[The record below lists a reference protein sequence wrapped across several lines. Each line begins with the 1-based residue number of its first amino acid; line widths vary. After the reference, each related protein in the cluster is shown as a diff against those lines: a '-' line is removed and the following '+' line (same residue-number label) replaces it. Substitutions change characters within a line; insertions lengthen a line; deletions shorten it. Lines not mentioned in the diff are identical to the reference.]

1 MVTRPKTKL
10 SPAPRLKD
18 VAGRSSLTWPAPR
31 VTRQRLLRVP
41 GAVMGLLLVLVLV
54 GSAVLAPYLA
64 PADPTTMDLLGRLQ
78 PPARVHVMGT
88 DQFGRDVFSRIL
100 YAGRISLLVGVVAVA
115 LGGVAGT
122 VLGALSGFYRGW
134 LDHVIMRMMDALHA
148 FPAVLLA
155 MAIMGA
161 LGTGILNLMLAVGIT
176 SVPAFARI
184 TRSAVLTIR
193 ELDFVVAARALGARS
208 MTVLLRHVLPNS
220 VAPVIVAAT
229 LQVASAIL
237 AASSLSFLGMGIQPP
252 TPEWG
257 GMLADGRGHIQT
269 APWLTAFPGLA
280 IMLTVM
286 GFNLLGDA
294 LRDAMDPTLREA
306 GVGQQN

>member
-1 MVTRPKTKL
+1 
-10 SPAPRLKD
+10 
-18 VAGRSSLTWPAPR
+18 
-31 VTRQRLLRVP
+31 
-41 GAVMGLLLVLVLV
+41 
-54 GSAVLAPYLA
+54 
-64 PADPTTMDLLGRLQ
+64 
-78 PPARVHVMGT
+78 MGT

-100 YAGRISLLVGVVAVA
+100 YAGRISLLVGVVAVT
-115 LGGVAGT
+115 LGGVTGT
-122 VLGALSGFYRGW
+122 MLGALTGFYRGW
-134 LDHVIMRMMDALHA
+134 LDHAIMRMMDALHA

-208 MTVLLRHVLPNS
+208 TMVLLRHVLPNS
-220 VAPVIVAAT
+220 IAPVIVAAT

-306 GVGQQN
+306 GIGQQN